1 MARCCQTDAMSTLL
15 NLLLSL
21 GFAAAVAG
29 AIHVWRTQL
38 EAARREGMQAL
49 AARRG
54 WALTVTGEG
63 LGRVG
68 TLRIVPRGGLPW
80 IAEVRPKPGRAS
92 GFVTDYEAAE
102 PRWLDGTLI
111 LIAAECDLA
120 GDADG
125 GGSARRER
133 ALRDLLGANLA
144 RMSGKLS
151 LIEAPAGMTVLAD
164 VTPQRRVDLQTVGR
178 ALQGWTPLA
187 KGARGVPVL
196 ILSPAGMQ
204 LRLRQG
210 LKRPEQMER
219 FLDLAFDLG
228 RLIGP

>member
-1 MARCCQTDAMSTLL
+1 MSTLL

-38 EAARREGMQAL
+38 EGARREGMQAL

-80 IAEVRPKPGRAS
+80 IAEVRPKPGRTS

-102 PRWLDGTLI
+102 PRWPEGTLI
-111 LIAAECDLA
+111 LIAAECDFA
-120 GDADG
+120 DEVGDG
-125 GGSARRER
+125 PARRKQ
-133 ALRDLLGANLA
+133 ALQDLLGANLA
-144 RMSGKLS
+144 RMSDKLS

-164 VTPQRRVDLQTVGR
+164 MAPQRRVDLQTVGR

-196 ILSPAGMQ
+196 ILSPAGMH

-219 FLDLAFDLG
+219 FLDLAIDLG

>member
-1 MARCCQTDAMSTLL
+1 MSTLL

-29 AIHVWRTQL
+29 AFHLWRTQL

-54 WALTVTGEG
+54 WALTITGEG

-80 IAEVRPKPGRAS
+80 IAEVRPEPGQTSA
-92 GFVTDYEAAE
+92 FVTEYEAAE

-111 LIAAECDLA
+111 LIAAECDFA
-120 GDADG
+120 NDG
-125 GGSARRER
+125 SDRRER
-133 ALRDLLGANLA
+133 TWGDLLGGDLA
-144 RMSGKLS
+144 RLSGTLS

-164 VTPQRRVDLQTVGR
+164 AAPQRRVDLQTLSR
-178 ALQGWTPLA
+178 ALQGWTPPA
-187 KGARGVPVL
+187 KGTRGVPVL
-196 ILSPAGMQ
+196 ILSPEGMH

>member
-1 MARCCQTDAMSTLL
+1 MSILL

-38 EAARREGMQAL
+38 ETARREGMQAL

-63 LGRVG
+63 MGRVG

-80 IAEVRPKPGRAS
+80 IAEVRSKPGRR

-120 GDADG
+120 DDADG

-133 ALRDLLGANLA
+133 ALQDLLGSNLA

-164 VTPQRRVDLQTVGR
+164 VSPQLRVDLQGVGR
-178 ALQGWTPLA
+178 ALQGWSPMA
-187 KGARGVPVL
+187 QGARGVPVL

-219 FLDLAFDLG
+219 FLDLALDLG